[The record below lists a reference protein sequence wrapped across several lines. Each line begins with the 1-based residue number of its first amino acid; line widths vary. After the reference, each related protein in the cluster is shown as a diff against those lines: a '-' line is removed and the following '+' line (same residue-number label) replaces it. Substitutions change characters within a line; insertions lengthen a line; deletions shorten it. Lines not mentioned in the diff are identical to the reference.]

1 MESFVSGYIQQ
12 TPITFNRYVILQNKV
27 ITMLAPP
34 DLNPLLSKDL
44 HYYTCVGSCDA
55 PGVKRISILN
65 RAGSFAGTAMSSY
78 SRSTR

>member
-1 MESFVSGYIQQ
+1 VESFVSGYIQQ

-34 DLNPLLSKDL
+34 EDL